1 MIWDIITALIAE
13 PLNFVFGLLPV
24 DPFIGY
30 QTIPDL
36 LQSVFDSLG
45 YFDFLI
51 PVDTLIQILQLSVA
65 VFIAE
70 LVARISLAIARFI
83 MPAMLWAR
91 IGPLLG
97 SFLPEM
103 FFTID
108 MRSGSADRIKIRD
121 NTF

>member
-13 PLNFVFGLLPV
+13 PLKFVFGLLPV
-24 DPFIGY
+24 DPFVGY

-36 LQSVFDSLG
+36 LQSVFDAFG
-45 YFDFLI
+45 YFDFLL
-51 PVDTLIQILQLSVA
+51 PVDTLMQIVQLSVA
-65 VFIAE
+65 VFVAE
-70 LVARISLAIARFI
+70 LFARLGLAIARFI

-91 IGPLLG
+91 IGPLLS
-97 SFLPEM
+97 SFLPDM
-103 FFTID
+103 FFTVD